1 MFCPKCGTEV
11 SDDKAFCPEC
21 GNPLKSQAQ
30 QASGARQTA
39 GAQQASE
46 GQQTAGEQQN
56 FGAQQQSWQA
66 TGAQS
71 GARPHPQVQ
80 FQSDT
85 VVLPD
90 EYKPISMWG
99 YFGYEIL
106 FSIPIVG
113 FIVLIVL
120 SINGKNQNVKNFARS
135 YFCFTI
141 IVLILLVILLVTV
154 VGVGASAAFGG
165 YY

>member
-30 QASGARQTA
+30 QSSGARQTA
-39 GAQQASE
+39 GAQQ
-46 GQQTAGEQQN
+46 TAG
-56 FGAQQQSWQA
+56 AAQQSWQA
-66 TGAQS
+66 TGAQN

-141 IVLILLVILLVTV
+141 IVLILLVILLVSV
-154 VGVGASAAFGG
+154 AGAGASAAFGG

>member
-11 SDDKAFCPEC
+11 SDEKAFCPEC

-30 QASGARQTA
+30 QASGAQQAA

-46 GQQTAGEQQN
+46 GQQTAE
-56 FGAQQQSWQA
+56 AQQSWQA

-141 IVLILLVILLVTV
+141 IVLILLVSVA
-154 VGVGASAAFGG
+154 GAGASAAFGG

>member
-30 QASGARQTA
+30 QNS
-39 GAQQASE
+39 GAQQAAGTQQASG
-46 GQQTAGEQQN
+46 GQQTAGVQN
-56 FGAQQQSWQA
+56 
-66 TGAQS
+66 

-141 IVLILLVILLVTV
+141 IVLILLVILLVSV
-154 VGVGASAAFGG
+154 AGAGASAAFGG